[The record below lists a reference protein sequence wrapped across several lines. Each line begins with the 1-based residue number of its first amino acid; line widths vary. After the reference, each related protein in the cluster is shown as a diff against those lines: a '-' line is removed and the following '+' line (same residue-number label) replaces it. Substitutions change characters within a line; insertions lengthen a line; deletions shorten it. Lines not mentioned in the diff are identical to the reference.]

1 MNGKCEITDLFEERQ
16 RLEQQRLQERLKYP
30 TRSTMIAIPFRE
42 DVLLGKG
49 TPFQIHT
56 GNTKLRQFVADRY
69 KKYDRAGKGAKKA
82 IAHEIID
89 VIRGN
94 GGLFLKQDGN
104 RWVPVNDDVAIVKI
118 SALFRYLRLKS
129 GTK

>member
-1 MNGKCEITDLFEERQ
+1 MNDKGNMTDLFEDRQ
-16 RLEQQRLQERLKYP
+16 RLEEQRQQERLKYP
-30 TRSTMIAIPFRE
+30 TRRTIAVPFRE

-56 GNTKLRQFVADRY
+56 GNKKLRQFVSDRY
-69 KKYDRAGKGAKKA
+69 KKYERAHKGEKKA
-82 IAHEIID
+82 VAQEIVDI
-89 VIRGN
+89 IRGN

-104 RWVPVNDDVAIVKI
+104 RWVPVNDDVSMVKI

>member
-1 MNGKCEITDLFEERQ
+1 MNAKGEITDIFEICQ
-16 RLEQQRLQERLKYP
+16 RLEQQRRQERLKYP
-30 TRSTMIAIPFRE
+30 THSTIAVPFCE

-82 IAHEIID
+82 IAHEILD
-89 VIRGN
+89 VVRGN

>member
-1 MNGKCEITDLFEERQ
+1 MTDLFEDRQ
-16 RLEQQRLQERLKYP
+16 RLEEQRQQERLKYP
-30 TRSTMIAIPFRE
+30 TRRTIAVPFRE

-56 GNTKLRQFVADRY
+56 GNKKLRQFVSDRY
-69 KKYDRAGKGAKKA
+69 KKYERAHKGEKKA
-82 IAHEIID
+82 VAQEIVDI
-89 VIRGN
+89 IRGN

-104 RWVPVNDDVAIVKI
+104 RWVPVNDDVSIVKI